1 MSRTPGG
8 YQMSS
13 TKTFPPSHATS
24 QTEDPSTRLSLAIV
38 KLDQLIIRVA
48 NIGTLTDR
56 SFLETSHIRFISQ
69 ETDATNTPELDHQI
83 R

>member
-13 TKTFPPSHATS
+13 TKTFPPSHVTS
-24 QTEDPSTRLSLAIV
+24 QTEDPSTRLSLAIF
-38 KLDQLIIRVA
+38 KLDQLIIRVG

-56 SFLETSHIRFISQ
+56 SFLETPRIQLVSK
-69 ETDATNTPELDHQI
+69 ETDSPDLPDLEH
-83 R
+83 